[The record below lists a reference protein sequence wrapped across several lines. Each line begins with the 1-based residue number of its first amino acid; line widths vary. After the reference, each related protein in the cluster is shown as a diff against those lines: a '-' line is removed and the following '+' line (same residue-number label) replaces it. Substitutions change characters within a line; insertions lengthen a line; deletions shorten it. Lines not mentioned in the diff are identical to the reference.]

1 MLAAAA
7 LSVSYNASVL
17 LRIVARLARLADRMV
32 GGGLLRI
39 VNRATVWSRRMVG
52 GELLRIVALA

>member
-7 LSVSYNASVL
+7 LNVSYNASVL
-17 LRIVARLARLADRMV
+17 CRIVARLARPAHRMV

-39 VNRATVWSRRMVG
+39 VKRLAVWPHRMVG
-52 GELLRIVALA
+52 GGLLRIVALA